1 MLTWLLPFALTLTPF
16 LGCDDGETATV
27 DAIAGGDSEPIGR
40 DMRPGPMADAEV
52 DMAPSE
58 ADISIEPRAL
68 TLLADPGGAS
78 APGLIT
84 IRNVGG
90 LPLSISRVAV
100 EGEGSPFAVVDGPV
114 GPVVL
119 AGGESLVV
127 AVVFTPGGEELVMG
141 ALTVVSDDPDES
153 PLSLPLTGRIRE
165 SCLRA
170 MPSTVNVG
178 EVAPGGESPRFSV
191 RVVNCGD
198 RAVEIGEVALAGD
211 EGFDFVIEQGSANAT
226 LAAGGTLGLAVWY
239 RNTALPVGEVAATV
253 LSVGTDLV
261 SGALAVNVSAR
272 GGSGPSCVVTVA
284 PVMVDFETLRL
295 GATREVELVVGNAGS
310 ADCEVRSLGVEPTAG
325 PVENEFRVARGIE
338 GGVLRAGSEVTIAVV
353 YAPMVPNPLG
363 DRAELRL
370 SYHDPVLD
378 QNRRETA
385 LLRGVA
391 AEALIGGDPAMVAFG
406 EVSVGCASW
415 VREVRAANVGFVP
428 ICVSG
433 FRYEGE
439 GCGQFV
445 AVEEPEFGG
454 ECTALVRDEA
464 VVFSWRYQPAAASA
478 AGCTLVVE
486 SDAQNAAELSIALG
500 GTGTDET
507 AVVDEREVGALNRA
521 QAAYF
526 NLARPAVE
534 DSLRLFVEGRES
546 NNFGFSEQ
554 RNALVFRANNHPA
567 REGEMI
573 RIEYDA
579 VCFDLVE
586 PE

>member
-1 MLTWLLPFALTLTPF
+1 MLTWLLPFALTFAPL
-16 LGCDDGETATV
+16 LGCDDGETATA
-27 DAIAGGDSEPIGR
+27 DAIAGEDSGPIIGR

-68 TLLADPGGAS
+68 TLLADPGVAS

-119 AGGESLVV
+119 AGGESLAVE
-127 AVVFTPGGEELVMG
+127 VVFTPGGEELVMG

-153 PLSLPLTGRIRE
+153 PLSLPLTGRIRQ

-325 PVENEFRVARGIE
+325 PVENEFRVARGIG
-338 GGVLRAGSEVTIAVV
+338 GGVAGGERGDDRGGLCADGAESIGGSGRAAVVVSRSGAGSESAGDGAVAGGGGGGV
-353 YAPMVPNPLG
+353 DRGRSG
-363 DRAELRL
+363 DGGVWGGYGGVRVVGAGGAGSECGVRADLRL
-370 SYHDPVLD
+370 GVPV
-378 QNRRETA
+378 RG
-385 LLRGVA
+385 RGVRA
-391 AEALIGGDPAMVAFG
+391 VRGG
-406 EVSVGCASW
+406 
-415 VREVRAANVGFVP
+415 
-428 ICVSG
+428 
-433 FRYEGE
+433 
-439 GCGQFV
+439 
-445 AVEEPEFGG
+445 GG
-454 ECTALVRDEA
+454 AGV
-464 VVFSWRYQPAAASA
+464 WRGVHG
-478 AGCTLVVE
+478 AG
-486 SDAQNAAELSIALG
+486 AG
-500 GTGTDET
+500 
-507 AVVDEREVGALNRA
+507 
-521 QAAYF
+521 
-526 NLARPAVE
+526 
-534 DSLRLFVEGRES
+534 
-546 NNFGFSEQ
+546 
-554 RNALVFRANNHPA
+554 
-567 REGEMI
+567 
-573 RIEYDA
+573 
-579 VCFDLVE
+579 
-586 PE
+586 